1 MKKILVLV
9 CVMMLAATAGQA
21 QLRFGVKAGA
31 NVNSLSA
38 SVDEMVDE
46 VKGATSYQFGVV
58 FQAKALGFA
67 VQPEVLYSVK
77 SGLVDL
83 DDDFGRAYLGTIDE
97 VKFTSQN
104 IEVPINLQYGLD
116 LGLARAYL
124 QAGPYVSFVAA
135 TMIDGEADFN
145 ENLKNSFKTFDFG
158 AGVGAGLEVLNFQVA
173 VKYDWGLGK
182 LGEATVP
189 TGIGSLPTD
198 NPFNKLSNKTLSV
211 SLAYL
216 F

>member
-38 SVDEMVDE
+38 SVDDMLDE

-77 SGLVDL
+77 SGLIDIDDL
-83 DDDFGRAYLGTIDE
+83 VVQAYLGTTDE
-97 VKFTSQN
+97 VTFTSQN

-135 TMIDGEADFN
+135 TLIDGEANFN
-145 ENLKNSFKTFDFG
+145 DNLKNSFKTFDFG
-158 AGVGAGLEVLNFQVA
+158 AGVGAGIEVLNFQLA

-182 LGEATVP
+182 LGEATIP
-189 TGIGSLPTD
+189 TSDPNVRTD
-198 NPFNKLSNKTLSV
+198 NPFNKLSHKTLSV